1 MSRRTIALLVLLA
14 GVLPL
19 GGWLIV
25 GPALA
30 THGSI
35 ATEPPIDLD
44 APTLAALRQAA
55 AASSVRAAGPT
66 PSAAAIKAADDKARC
81 GEDQAPVYRMAEP
94 DADGAIHVAG
104 PVADA
109 DGFLHFV
116 PDEVKPAGVG
126 YAGAMRRIDAAL
138 RSSGDPYDRAIADA
152 LNVDD
157 LRSTRERLATLVQQA
172 QASHDARIQALAFS
186 ACNQAMLADGMGQGP
201 TPGPAICAA
210 LNVRQWAQDD
220 PGNGIPWFYALQQA
234 DQAGD
239 GAAQREALQNLASAS
254 RFDTRFGLPAAAVA
268 RVRLATDADLA
279 AQASLAMQAIGF
291 ALWPSY
297 SPLTSRCRDKA
308 GGDPQMA
315 ATCDAI
321 ANRMME
327 STDSFMTRAVG
338 GSIHKQATGDASRL
352 DKIHREISDYG
363 KRMSAQLDEAPC
375 SGERQ
380 TLRHLVQ
387 VGERGEV
394 ALARESAH

>member
-1 MSRRTIALLVLLA
+1 MLLA

-19 GGWLIV
+19 GGWLVV

-30 THGSI
+30 THGPI

-44 APTLAALRQAA
+44 APALAALRREA

-66 PSAAAIKAADDKARC
+66 PSAAAIKASDDKARC
-81 GEDQAPVYRMAEP
+81 GEDQAPVYRTAEP
-94 DADGAIHVAG
+94 DADGTVQVGG

-126 YAGAMRRIDAAL
+126 YTGAMRRIDAAL
-138 RSSGDPYDRAIADA
+138 RSSGDPYDRAVADA

-157 LRSTRERLATLVQQA
+157 LRSIRERLATLVQQA

-186 ACNQAMLADGMGQGP
+186 ACGSQASLADRMGQGP
-201 TPGPAICAA
+201 TPGQAICAA

-234 DQAGD
+234 DQSGD

-254 RFDTRFGLPAAAVA
+254 RFVTRFGLPAAAVA
-268 RVRLATDADLA
+268 GVRLATDADLA
-279 AQASLAMQAIGF
+279 AQASLALQAIAF
-291 ALWPSY
+291 APWPSY

-327 STDSFMTRAVG
+327 FTDSLMTRAVG
-338 GSIHKQATGDASRL
+338 GSIHKLATGDASRL

-363 KRMSAQLDEAPC
+363 KRVSAQRDEAPC